1 MEEGEQE
8 EEEGEAKKGDDQDE
22 GQKHEGDNGANEED
36 FDDGAAEAEGYEV
49 EEVEGYE
56 EGLLREEGTG
66 EEEAR
71 ENDEILEAMM
81 AEDEKELDDMMKFL
95 QSDHEEQKKKTAK
108 KDYGPLRPD
117 QFDTLPM
124 ESDPDFWRL
133 DSKEDSQVLIYSPPD
148 ETKAKAPEN
157 AEDDKKANKK
167 SNPPDE
173 KVQAK
178 LKDMPAAVWTTRC
191 RRLKNPD
198 AENEKAGNETES
210 LKDEEEVKTKQGKHL
225 DKKDAPN
232 EEDAPKTKDD
242 DVKPKRSKSA
252 KGEVSKQDTH
262 KGSSTDKAAKD
273 PKKEKTPLE
282 SKASSKDKTAIP
294 NKKDPEEPKEIEL
307 VSDENEERENRGT
320 FKDRINIWKRC
331 MNSRATSMLLGVSMQ
346 YTLNTTNAKKY
357 VIFFISSTHAS

>member
-1 MEEGEQE
+1 M
-8 EEEGEAKKGDDQDE
+8 
-22 GQKHEGDNGANEED
+22 
-36 FDDGAAEAEGYEV
+36 
-49 EEVEGYE
+49 
-56 EGLLREEGTG
+56 REEGTG

-71 ENDEILEAMM
+71 EDDEILEAINDAIM
-81 AEDEKELDDMMKFL
+81 AGEKEVDDMMKFL
-95 QSDHEEQKKKTAK
+95 CQSDDEEQKENTAK

-117 QFDTLPM
+117 QLDTLPM
-124 ESDPDFWRL
+124 ESDPAFWRL

-157 AEDDKKANKK
+157 AEDNKKANKK
-167 SNPPDE
+167 SNPADE

-198 AENEKAGNETES
+198 AENEQAGNETES

-242 DVKPKRSKSA
+242 NVRPKRSKSA
-252 KGEVSKQDTH
+252 KGEVSKKDTH

-273 PKKEKTPLE
+273 PKKEKIPLE

-294 NKKDPEEPKEIEL
+294 NKKDPEEPKDVEL

-331 MNSRATSMLLGVSMQ
+331 MNSRATSMLLGMSMQ

-357 VIFFISSTHAS
+357 IITLNYYIQFLSSTHAS